1 MNDMSSTIHALKNK
15 IIKDLKQKRIEN
27 IDYWQQYLVS
37 LYIIRKTDGI
47 CLFSHHFN
55 LGYISNI
62 ENQLVGMGFIAI
74 ANMMQEVVDSKCQ
87 LRMIDLG
94 QKKVLLEERK
104 NVISVLITTKFVKIL
119 KTKLAEFTNYF
130 TKIFELQQQINEKT
144 CLVSP
149 EDYALTAE
157 LVPLI
162 FTSLPRKP
170 LELIPLIFK
179 TIQKNPVISLNHTK
193 ENSNSEPLQITKAE
207 IKLQ

>member
-1 MNDMSSTIHALKNK
+1 MTDMSSTIHALKRK
-15 IIKDLKQKRIEN
+15 IIKDLKQRKIEN
-27 IDYWQQYLVS
+27 IQYWQEYLVS
-37 LYIIRKTDGI
+37 LYIIRKSDGI

-74 ANMMQEVVDSKCQ
+74 SNMMQEVVDSSSQ

-94 QKKVLLEERK
+94 RKKVLLEER
-104 NVISVLITTKFVKIL
+104 NNILSVLIVTKFLEIL
-119 KTKLAEFTNYF
+119 KEKLAEFTGYF
-130 TKIFELQQQINEKT
+130 TKIFELQQQINEKS

-162 FTSLPRKP
+162 FTSIPRKP

-179 TIQKNPVISLNHTK
+179 TIQKNPTAFTEVSKKSPGSKTFQLSK
-193 ENSNSEPLQITKAE
+193 FK
-207 IKLQ
+207 IK

>member
-1 MNDMSSTIHALKNK
+1 MSSPIHALKKK
-15 IIKDLKQKRIEN
+15 ITNEIRQRKNEN
-27 IDYWQQYLVS
+27 VQYWQKFLVS

-74 ANMMQEVVDSKCQ
+74 LNMMQEVVDSSSQ

-94 QKKVLLEERK
+94 RKKVFLEER
-104 NVISVLITTKFVKIL
+104 NNILSVLITTKTLDIL
-119 KTKLAEFTNYF
+119 KEKLAEFTSYF
-130 TKIFELQQQINEKT
+130 TKIFELQQQINEKS
-144 CLVSP
+144 CMVSP
-149 EDYALTAE
+149 DDYALTAE

-179 TIQKNPVISLNHTK
+179 TIQKSPTVFNEEKKSLDCVEPIQFLK
-193 ENSNSEPLQITKAE
+193 SNNKYN
-207 IKLQ
+207 

>member
-1 MNDMSSTIHALKNK
+1 MSSTIHALKRK
-15 IIKDLKQKRIEN
+15 IIKDLKQRKIEN
-27 IDYWQQYLVS
+27 VHYWQEHLVS
-37 LYIIRKTDGI
+37 LYIIRKNDGI

-74 ANMMQEVVDSKCQ
+74 ANMMQEVVDSSSQ

-94 QKKVLLEERK
+94 RKKVLLEER
-104 NVISVLITTKFVKIL
+104 NNILSVLITTKLLEVL
-119 KTKLAEFTNYF
+119 KEKLAEFTNYF
-130 TKIFELQQQINEKT
+130 TKIFELQQQINEKS

-149 EDYALTAE
+149 EDYALTAD

-170 LELIPLIFK
+170 FELIPLIFK
-179 TIQKNPVISLNHTK
+179 TIQRNPLNYTTEESKKVSHSEALQLSKTK
-193 ENSNSEPLQITKAE
+193 F
-207 IKLQ
+207 

>member
-1 MNDMSSTIHALKNK
+1 MSSTIHALKKK
-15 IIKDLKQKRIEN
+15 ILKDLKQRKIEN
-27 IDYWQQYLVS
+27 IQYWQEYLVS

-74 ANMMQEVVDSKCQ
+74 ANMMQEVVDSSSQ

-94 QKKVLLEERK
+94 RKKVLLEER
-104 NVISVLITTKFVKIL
+104 NNILSVLIVTKFLDVL
-119 KTKLAEFTNYF
+119 KEKLAEFTSYF
-130 TKIFELQQQINEKT
+130 TKIFELQQQINEKS

-162 FTSLPRKP
+162 FTSVPRKP

-179 TIQKNPVISLNHTK
+179 TIQKNPTVFTK
-193 ENSNSEPLQITKAE
+193 EFKE
-207 IKLQ
+207 INCSDSVQLSKIRIKYE

>member
-1 MNDMSSTIHALKNK
+1 MSSTIHVLKRK
-15 IIKDLKQKRIEN
+15 IIKDLKQRKIEKVH
-27 IDYWQQYLVS
+27 YWQEHLVS
-37 LYIIRKTDGI
+37 LYIIRKNDGI

-74 ANMMQEVVDSKCQ
+74 ANMMQEVVDSSSQ

-94 QKKVLLEERK
+94 RKKVLLEER
-104 NVISVLITTKFVKIL
+104 NNILSVLITTKFLEVL
-119 KTKLAEFTNYF
+119 KEKLAEFANF
-130 TKIFELQQQINEKT
+130 FAKIFELQQQINEKS

-149 EDYALTAE
+149 EDYALTAD

-162 FTSLPRKP
+162 FASLPRKP

-179 TIQKNPVISLNHTK
+179 TIQRNPLNYTTEESKKVFH
-193 ENSNSEPLQITKAE
+193 SEAF
-207 IKLQ
+207 

>member
-1 MNDMSSTIHALKNK
+1 MSSAINALKRK
-15 IIKDLKQKRIEN
+15 IIKDLKQRKLETVQ
-27 IDYWQQYLVS
+27 YWQEYLVS

-74 ANMMQEVVDSKCQ
+74 ANMMQEVVDSSSQ

-94 QKKVLLEERK
+94 RKKVLLEER
-104 NVISVLITTKFVKIL
+104 NNILSVLIVTKFLEIL
-119 KTKLAEFTNYF
+119 KDKLAEFTQYF
-130 TKIFELQQQINEKT
+130 TKIFELQQQINEES

-162 FTSLPRKP
+162 FTSIPRKP

-179 TIQKNPVISLNHTK
+179 TIQRNPTVFTNKSKKSPCSDTVQYANLK
-193 ENSNSEPLQITKAE
+193 
-207 IKLQ
+207 IK

>member
-1 MNDMSSTIHALKNK
+1 MSSTIHALKKK
-15 IIKDLKQKRIEN
+15 ILKDLKQRKIEN
-27 IDYWQQYLVS
+27 IQYWQEYLVS

-74 ANMMQEVVDSKCQ
+74 ANMMQEVVDSSSQ

-94 QKKVLLEERK
+94 RKKVLLEEC
-104 NVISVLITTKFVKIL
+104 NNILSVLIVTKFLDVL
-119 KTKLAEFTNYF
+119 KEKLAEFTSYF
-130 TKIFELQQQINEKT
+130 TKIFELQQQINEKS

-162 FTSLPRKP
+162 FTSVPRKP

-179 TIQKNPVISLNHTK
+179 TIQKNPTVFTK
-193 ENSNSEPLQITKAE
+193 EFKE
-207 IKLQ
+207 INCSDSVQLSKIRIKYE